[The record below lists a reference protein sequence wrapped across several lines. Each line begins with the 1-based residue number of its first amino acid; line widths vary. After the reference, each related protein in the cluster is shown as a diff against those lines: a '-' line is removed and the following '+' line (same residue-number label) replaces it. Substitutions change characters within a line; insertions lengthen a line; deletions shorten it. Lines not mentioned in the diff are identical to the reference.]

1 MIDKSLIK
9 DMECGDWIDRY
20 EPAISQKKKLKFE
33 QGEYVVPIDAT
44 GSDKGFE
51 SASYHPKWAWAAL
64 NQTGIVVGRYVVPS
78 SYVKYAIKIPG
89 LKKVFPVHSNF
100 LRKATEQEIRKEIS
114 TRALLD
120 RLPELEG
127 II

>member
-33 QGEYVVPIDAT
+33 QGDYVVPIDAT
-44 GSDKGFE
+44 GSDKGFK
-51 SASYHPKWAWAAL
+51 SSYHPQWVWPAL
-64 NQTGIVVGRYVVPS
+64 NQIGVVVGRYVSPGA
-78 SYVKYAIKIPG
+78 YIKYAIKIPS

-100 LRKATEQEIRKEIS
+100 LRKATEQEIKKEIS
-114 TRALLD
+114 KRELLD
-120 RLPELEG
+120 RIPELEG
-127 II
+127 VF